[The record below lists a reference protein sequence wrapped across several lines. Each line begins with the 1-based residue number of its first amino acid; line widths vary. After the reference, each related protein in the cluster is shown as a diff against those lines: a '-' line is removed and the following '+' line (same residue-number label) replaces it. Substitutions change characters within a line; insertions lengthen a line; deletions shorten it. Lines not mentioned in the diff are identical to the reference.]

1 MNYANATTG
10 CGTSYLTELKTGML
24 TEKRWLKSKYPFP
37 SLSRT
42 NIWSGELQVVIR
54 SVPVAREG
62 VSLNIQSALNIFP
75 EAGEIC
81 VYNAVREGRRER
93 EQG

>member
-1 MNYANATTG
+1 M
-10 CGTSYLTELKTGML
+10 
-24 TEKRWLKSKYPFP
+24 
-37 SLSRT
+37 
-42 NIWSGELQVVIR
+42 VIR